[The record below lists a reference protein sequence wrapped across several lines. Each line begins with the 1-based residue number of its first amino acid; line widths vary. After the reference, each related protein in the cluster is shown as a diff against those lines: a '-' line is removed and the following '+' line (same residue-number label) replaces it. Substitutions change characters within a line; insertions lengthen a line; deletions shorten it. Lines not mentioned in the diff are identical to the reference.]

1 MGQRKPLSKVGNGAK
16 LTAAMDSAK
25 TDQVESSAP
34 VKAESSSEAATRKKT
49 TPQTAAKSKKPP
61 SRMNTKAITGHFD
74 PSVSKQLKMLAV
86 TQDSSIQELLRE
98 AINDLFTKHGKNP
111 IA

>member
-1 MGQRKPLSKVGNGAK
+1 MAQRKTLAGVGNGKNLAESI
-16 LTAAMDSAK
+16 AAAK
-25 TDQVESSAP
+25 TDQVDSPAP
-34 VKAESSSEAATRKKT
+34 VKADSTSEAVTQKNT
-49 TPQTAAKSKKPP
+49 TAKSKKPP

-98 AINDLFTKHGKNP
+98 GINDLFTKHGKNP

>member
-1 MGQRKPLSKVGNGAK
+1 MAKRKTLAEVGHSKNLAEA
-16 LTAAMDSAK
+16 LDSAK
-25 TDQVESSAP
+25 TDQVDSSAP
-34 VKAESSSEAATRKKT
+34 VKAKSTTEAINQKNT
-49 TPQTAAKSKKPP
+49 TSQITAKSKKPP

>member
-1 MGQRKPLSKVGNGAK
+1 MAKPKRKNLLDSFN
-16 LTAAMDSAK
+16 SAK
-25 TDQVESSAP
+25 TDPVENTAP
-34 VKAESSSEAATRKKT
+34 VVTESTPEAVVKQNPTS
-49 TPQTAAKSKKPP
+49 QTAAKSKKPP

>member
-1 MGQRKPLSKVGNGAK
+1 MAKRNSLKNVALKGAIK
-16 LTAAMDSAK
+16 DSAK
-25 TDQVESSAP
+25 PEQVDSPSP
-34 VKAESSSEAATRKKT
+34 VKTESTSEATTKKT
-49 TPQTAAKSKKPP
+49 TSPPTTAKSKKPP

-74 PSVSKQLKMLAV
+74 PNVSKQLKMLAV

>member
-1 MGQRKPLSKVGNGAK
+1 MAKRNSLKNVNSKGLQGAIE
-16 LTAAMDSAK
+16 DSAK
-25 TDQVESSAP
+25 PAQVDSPSP
-34 VKAESSSEAATRKKT
+34 VKTESTSEAATKKT
-49 TPQTAAKSKKPP
+49 TSPPTAAKSKKPL

-74 PSVSKQLKMLAV
+74 PNVSKQLKMLAV

>member
-1 MGQRKPLSKVGNGAK
+1 MAK
-16 LTAAMDSAK
+16 RNSLAESIAAAK
-25 TDQVESSAP
+25 TDQVDSPAP
-34 VKAESSSEAATRKKT
+34 VKADLTSEAVTQKNTKSQT
-49 TPQTAAKSKKPP
+49 TAKSKKPP

>member
-1 MGQRKPLSKVGNGAK
+1 MAKRKTLAGATNK
-16 LTAAMDSAK
+16 KNLVEAMDSAK
-25 TDQVESSAP
+25 TDEVDSPASA
-34 VKAESSSEAATRKKT
+34 KAESTSEAVIQKNT
-49 TPQTAAKSKKPP
+49 TAKSKKPP
-61 SRMNTKAITGHFD
+61 SRMITKAITGQFD

>member
-1 MGQRKPLSKVGNGAK
+1 MAKRKNLLESIN
-16 LTAAMDSAK
+16 SANA
-25 TDQVESSAP
+25 DPVENTTP
-34 VKAESSSEAATRKKT
+34 VVAESTLEAVTKKNT
-49 TPQTAAKSKKPP
+49 TSQTTTKSKKPP